1 MRAIN
6 TFRRAATATT
16 ANGGKHGSA
25 TAESQ
30 REKSRLPGCNKTKIQ
45 RKKNKKKQK
54 KLNKSIKSG
63 VQREKNREQNMKTYA
78 HLTAD

>member
-1 MRAIN
+1 MVEN
-6 TFRRAATATT
+6 TAAQQPK
-16 ANGGKHGSA
+16 ANAKKVA
-25 TAESQ
+25 CLAVTKQ
-30 REKSRLPGCNKTKIQ
+30 KSKE
-45 RKKNKKKQK
+45 KNKKTKK